1 VTDKV
6 RDAMLQLCSSLLAKK
21 GLFYLNYNTH
31 PEWTIR
37 GLVRDYLLQQ
47 TVTSTSLK
55 ERVERCR
62 EISASVIGPLNA
74 LKQSLRKLST
84 SAWYTTTE
92 TLK

>member
-1 VTDKV
+1 VFFI
-6 RDAMLQLCSSLLAKK
+6 AGKK
-21 GLFYLNYNTH
+21 GLVLSQLHTH

-74 LKQSLRKLST
+74 LEQSLRKLST

>member
-1 VTDKV
+1 
-6 RDAMLQLCSSLLAKK
+6 
-21 GLFYLNYNTH
+21 
-31 PEWTIR
+31 
-37 GLVRDYLLQQ
+37 
-47 TVTSTSLK
+47 LK

-74 LKQSLRKLST
+74 LEQSLRKLST